1 VKIPDLAAFCRKVAP
16 AVEGRCIR
24 FPGGAKFCI
33 PNLGAGSPLAQL
45 RTALALLSVAL
56 VPLQPFFNVLNVL
69 KAIKGCIDAVP
80 ELLTDP
86 TKLVQAIADLAKAFG
101 AVIAMFPQVSVP
113 VLIKD
118 ILALVAFALR
128 TIAEE
133 LQVFVEAAAA
143 IAESAALAESTGL
156 PSLTAEVS
164 CAQDSFDLEL
174 ANVNASL
181 GPLAE
186 LLGAV
191 NLLLGLIGAPEISL
205 DLSSSDDPAQ
215 AIEAML
221 AIAEALEQAADA
233 IPL

>member
-1 VKIPDLAAFCRKVAP
+1 MKIPDLAAFCRKVAP

-80 ELLTDP
+80 DLLTDP
-86 TKLVQAIADLAKAFG
+86 TKLIQAIADLAKAFG

-128 TIAEE
+128 TVAEE
-133 LQVFVEAAAA
+133 LQAFVSAGAAIEEAAALA
-143 IAESAALAESTGL
+143 NAVPALGV
-156 PSLTAEVS
+156 EVS
-164 CAQDSFDLEL
+164 CAQDSFDLEI
-174 ANVNASL
+174 ANLNASL
-181 GPLAE
+181 GPLAD

-191 NLLLGLIGAPEISL
+191 NLLLGLIGAPAITV
-205 DLSSSDDPAQ
+205 DLTSSGDPG
-215 AIEAML
+215 EAAAAL
-221 AIAEALEQAADA
+221 LSIATALEQAADA